1 MIHFTCKTAAVST
14 NVARR
19 WVLKATISRC
29 IAVLCLASLC
39 FLMTGCGGGASATT
53 SPPPPPPPSAGVFQ
67 FSSSSLDFGS
77 VNVGT
82 SKALTIS
89 MSNAGGSNLTVTQ
102 FSMNGAAFVL
112 GGITLPLTLNAG
124 QSTSGTITFTPSG
137 AGSASGTLNAMIN
150 STTAG
155 TLGLSGTGAAPPP
168 PPPPPGTHTVDLSW
182 SPSSSTSVVSYNIY
196 RSAASAGPY
205 ARIGNAT
212 GTTFTD
218 STVQAGQTY
227 FYTLTAVDGSNTE
240 SATSPPV
247 SATVPTP

>member
-1 MIHFTCKTAAVST
+1 
-14 NVARR
+14 
-19 WVLKATISRC
+19 
-29 IAVLCLASLC
+29 
-39 FLMTGCGGGASATT
+39 
-53 SPPPPPPPSAGVFQ
+53 
-67 FSSSSLDFGS
+67 
-77 VNVGT
+77 
-82 SKALTIS
+82 

-102 FSMNGAAFVL
+102 FSMNGATFVL
-112 GGITLPLTLNAG
+112 SGITLPLTLNAG

-137 AGSASGTLNAMIN
+137 AGSASGTLSAMIN

-155 TLGLSGTGAAPPP
+155 TLGLSGTGAAP